1 MADEDLASVSTYFLL
16 LELLNGGE
24 TGLIQTHRPLS
35 DATILQELKNRSNLD
50 FASDKSKWAR
60 WFIESGDHG
69 TDIERSNLLI
79 FVTTLESMERI
90 WSRVT
95 DAGRKT

>member
-1 MADEDLASVSTYFLL
+1 MTDEELASVSTYFLL
-16 LELLNGGE
+16 LELLNGGD
-24 TGLIQTHRPLS
+24 TGLIQTQPPLS
-35 DATILQELKNRSNLD
+35 DATILKELKKRSNLD

-79 FVTTLESMERI
+79 FMKTLESMEKI

-95 DAGRKT
+95 DAGHRT